1 MIPLVLSTVST
12 AFFHALAP
20 DHWLPFVVLGKSS
33 HWSRARLAFLTFL
46 AGLGHVFS
54 SLLIG
59 LLGLLMGWRL
69 VSIQA
74 SDATRAQVAVWAL
87 IGFGAAYA
95 LWGMKHAQHPH
106 PHLEVRDA
114 MRMYAVRRFWTLFAI
129 VVFGPCEPMV
139 PLMFLA
145 FASGWGA
152 VVFISLLFS
161 LVTVGMVVGQ
171 SLLAFAGAQWF
182 WNPWL
187 QRYAH
192 VLAGLVIV
200 LTGVFVMVS
209 GA

>member
-1 MIPLVLSTVST
+1 MLPLVLSTVST

-20 DHWLPFVVLGKSS
+20 DHWLPFVMLGKSS
-33 HWSRARLAFLTFL
+33 GWSKGRLLLLTFL

-59 LLGLLMGWRL
+59 VVGLAMGWRL
-69 VSIQA
+69 LAIQQ

-106 PHLEVRDA
+106 PHLDVKDA
-114 MRMYAVRRFWTLFAI
+114 MKMYAVRRFWTLFAI
-129 VVFGPCEPMV
+129 IVFGPCEPMV

-145 FASGWGA
+145 FASGWGT
-152 VVFISLLFS
+152 VIFISILFS
-161 LVTVGMVVGQ
+161 AVTIGMVMGQ
-171 SLLAFAGAQWF
+171 SLLAFRGVQWF

-192 VLAGLVIV
+192 TLAGVVII
-200 LTGVFVMVS
+200 LTGIFVMMTGV
-209 GA
+209 